1 MNTTFRRQ
9 LTLMLCIL
17 LAATI
22 LLGVS
27 FWFIFDRYAAR
38 KQEASL
44 QSTANSLAALTQLYS
59 SPLSMYQDWDFLI
72 NLSLASAASENDI
85 LICSTDGTTVLCAED
100 IQGCEH
106 VGKQLGNV
114 TVEEILSR
122 SSPINLDE
130 EASALYGERRLAVAT
145 AAYSSGGDAICIVI
159 ASVERTELSSL
170 TGGALKIFALTALIV
185 LFVVLLAMPSL
196 ARREAKPIKDMAAA
210 ARQIAHGNLS
220 VRVPTGYQNEEIEEL
235 AVAFN
240 NMADSVQHSE
250 TIRQEFV
257 ANVSHELKTPM
268 TTIAGYLD
276 GMLDGTIPPEK
287 QRSYMELVSTEV
299 RRLSRLVRN
308 MLDVARLKDQGI
320 PPEKLS
326 DFDIC
331 EEASQALLSF
341 EQRINQKHLNVEID
355 MPEFGLTVH
364 AFADAVTQVLYNLL
378 DNAVKFINDGGTLSI
393 RVVQQG
399 AKAVVSVG
407 NTGPT
412 IAPEELSLI
421 FDRFHKTDKSRST
434 DRDGVGL
441 GLYIVKTIVL
451 AHGEDIYVTSQD
463 GKTEF
468 TFTMPLKK

>member
-22 LLGVS
+22 LLGLA
-27 FWFIFDRYAAR
+27 FWVVFDRYAAR
-38 KQEASL
+38 KQETSL
-44 QSTANSLAALTQLYS
+44 QSTADTVASLTQFYS
-59 SPLSMYQDWDFLI
+59 SPASMYLDWDFRL
-72 NLSLASAASENDI
+72 NLSAASGASENDV
-85 LICSTDGTTVLCAED
+85 LLCTTDGQVFLCAQD
-100 IQGCEH
+100 VQDCEH
-106 VGKQLGNV
+106 IGRTLG
-114 TVEEILSR
+114 
-122 SSPINLDE
+122 
-130 EASALYGERRLAVAT
+130 ASAVEKITKQGSASIDDAATLLYGEKRLAVAS
-145 AAYSSGGDAICIVI
+145 AAYSSDGTFMCIVV
-159 ASVERTELSSL
+159 ASMKRADLSAL
-170 TGGALKIFALTALIV
+170 TGGALRLFILTALAV
-185 LFVVLLAMPSL
+185 FLVALLAMPYL
-196 ARREAKPIKDMAAA
+196 TRRETKPIKDMAAA
-210 ARQIAHGNLS
+210 ARQLAHGNLS
-220 VRVPTGYQNEEIEEL
+220 VRVPTGYQNEEMEEL

-240 NMADSVQHSE
+240 NMAASVQNSE

-268 TTIAGYLD
+268 TTIAGSLD
-276 GMLDGTIPPEK
+276 GILDGTIPPEK
-287 QRSYMELVSTEV
+287 HRVYMELVSTEV

-320 PPEKLS
+320 PPDKLT

-341 EQRINQKHLNVEID
+341 EQRINQKHLNVDID

-364 AFADAVTQVLYNLL
+364 AFADAVSQVIYNLL
-378 DNAVKFINDGGTLSI
+378 DNAVKFIDDGGTLSI
-393 RVVQQG
+393 HARQQG
-399 AKAVVSVG
+399 GKAVVSIA

-412 IAPEELSLI
+412 IDPAELPLI

-451 AHGEDIYVTSQD
+451 AHGEDIYVTSRD

>member
-22 LLGVS
+22 LLGLA
-27 FWFIFDRYAAR
+27 FWVVFDRYAAR
-38 KQEASL
+38 KQETSL
-44 QSTANSLAALTQLYS
+44 QSTADTVASLTQFYS
-59 SPLSMYQDWDFLI
+59 SPAPMYLDWDFRL
-72 NLSLASAASENDI
+72 NLSAASGASENDV
-85 LICSTDGTTVLCAED
+85 LLCTTDGQVFLCAQD
-100 IQGCEH
+100 VQDCEH
-106 VGKQLGNV
+106 IGRTLG
-114 TVEEILSR
+114 
-122 SSPINLDE
+122 
-130 EASALYGERRLAVAT
+130 ASAVEKITKQGSASIDDAATLLYGEKRLAVAS
-145 AAYSSGGDAICIVI
+145 ASYSSDGTFMCIVV
-159 ASVERTELSSL
+159 ASMKRADLSAL
-170 TGGALKIFALTALIV
+170 TGGTLRLFILTALAV
-185 LFVVLLAMPSL
+185 FLVALLAMPYL
-196 ARREAKPIKDMAAA
+196 TRRETKPIKDMAAA
-210 ARQIAHGNLS
+210 ARQLAHGNLS
-220 VRVPTGYQNEEIEEL
+220 VRVPTGYQNEEMEEL

-240 NMADSVQHSE
+240 NMAASVQNSE

-276 GMLDGTIPPEK
+276 GILDGTIPPEK
-287 QRSYMELVSTEV
+287 HRVYMELVSTEV

-320 PPEKLS
+320 PPDKLT

-341 EQRINQKHLNVEID
+341 EQRINQKHLNVDID

-364 AFADAVTQVLYNLL
+364 AFADAVSQVIYNLL
-378 DNAVKFINDGGTLSI
+378 DNAVKFIDDGGTLSI
-393 RVVQQG
+393 HARQQG
-399 AKAVVSVG
+399 GKAVVSIA

-412 IAPEELSLI
+412 IDPAELPLI

-451 AHGEDIYVTSQD
+451 AHGEDIYVTSRD

>member
-22 LLGVS
+22 LLGLA
-27 FWFIFDRYAAR
+27 FWVVFDRYAAR
-38 KQEASL
+38 KQETSL
-44 QSTANSLAALTQLYS
+44 QSTADTVASLTQFYS
-59 SPLSMYQDWDFLI
+59 SPASMYLDWDFRL
-72 NLSLASAASENDI
+72 NLSAASGASENDV
-85 LICSTDGTTVLCAED
+85 LLCTTDGQVFLCAQD
-100 IQGCEH
+100 VQDCEH
-106 VGKQLGNV
+106 IGRTLG
-114 TVEEILSR
+114 
-122 SSPINLDE
+122 
-130 EASALYGERRLAVAT
+130 ASAVEKITKQGSASIDDAATLLYGEKRLAVAS
-145 AAYSSGGDAICIVI
+145 AAYSSDGTFMCIVV
-159 ASVERTELSSL
+159 ASMKRADLSAL
-170 TGGALKIFALTALIV
+170 TGGTLRLFILTALAV
-185 LFVVLLAMPSL
+185 FLVALLAMPYL
-196 ARREAKPIKDMAAA
+196 TRRETKPIKDMAAA
-210 ARQIAHGNLS
+210 ARQLAHGNLS
-220 VRVPTGYQNEEIEEL
+220 VRVPTGYQNEEMEEL

-240 NMADSVQHSE
+240 NMAASVQNSE

-276 GMLDGTIPPEK
+276 GILDGTIPPEK
-287 QRSYMELVSTEV
+287 HRVYMELVSTEV

-320 PPEKLS
+320 PPEKLT

-331 EEASQALLSF
+331 EEAGQALLSF
-341 EQRINQKHLNVEID
+341 EQRINQKHLNVDVD

-364 AFADAVTQVLYNLL
+364 AFADAVSQVIYNLL
-378 DNAVKFINDGGTLSI
+378 DNAVKFVDDGGTLSI
-393 RVVQQG
+393 HARQQG
-399 AKAVVSVG
+399 GKAVVSIA

-412 IAPEELSLI
+412 IDPAELPLI

-451 AHGEDIYVTSQD
+451 AHGEDIYVTSRD

>member
-22 LLGVS
+22 LLGLA
-27 FWFIFDRYAAR
+27 FWFVFDRYAAR
-38 KQEASL
+38 KQETSL
-44 QSTANSLAALTQLYS
+44 QSTADTVASLTQFYS
-59 SPLSMYQDWDFLI
+59 STLSMYLDWDFRL
-72 NLSLASAASENDI
+72 NLSAASGASENDV
-85 LICSTDGTTVLCAED
+85 LLCTTDGQVFLCAQD
-100 IQGCEH
+100 VQDCEH
-106 VGKQLGNV
+106 IGKKLGAPA
-114 TVEEILSR
+114 VEKITSQG
-122 SSPINLDE
+122 S
-130 EASALYGERRLAVAT
+130 ASIDGAATLLYGEKRLAVAS
-145 AAYSSGGDAICIVI
+145 AAYSSDGTLLCIVV
-159 ASVERTELSSL
+159 ASMKRADLSAL
-170 TGGALKIFALTALIV
+170 TGGTLRLFILTALAV
-185 LFVVLLAMPSL
+185 FLVALLAMPYL
-196 ARREAKPIKDMAAA
+196 TRRETKPIKDMAAA
-210 ARQIAHGNLS
+210 ARQLAHGNLS
-220 VRVPTGYQNEEIEEL
+220 VRVPTGYQNEEMEEL

-240 NMADSVQHSE
+240 NMAASVQNSE

-287 QRSYMELVSTEV
+287 HRTYMELVSTEA

-320 PPEKLS
+320 PPDKLT

-331 EEASQALLSF
+331 EEAGQALLSF
-341 EQRINQKHLNVEID
+341 EQRINQKHLNVDID

-364 AFADAVTQVLYNLL
+364 AFADAVSQVIYNLL
-378 DNAVKFINDGGTLSI
+378 DNAVKFIDDGGTLSI
-393 RVVQQG
+393 HARPQG
-399 AKAVVSVG
+399 GKAVVSVA

-412 IAPEELSLI
+412 IDPAELPLI

-451 AHGEDIYVTSQD
+451 AHGEDIYVTSRD

>member
-22 LLGVS
+22 LLGLA
-27 FWFIFDRYAAR
+27 FWVVFDRYAAR
-38 KQEASL
+38 KQETSL
-44 QSTANSLAALTQLYS
+44 QSTADTVASLTQFYS
-59 SPLSMYQDWDFLI
+59 SPASMYLDWDFRL
-72 NLSLASAASENDI
+72 NLSAASGASENDV
-85 LICSTDGTTVLCAED
+85 LLCTTDGQVFLCAQD
-100 IQGCEH
+100 VQDCEH
-106 VGKQLGNV
+106 IGRTLG
-114 TVEEILSR
+114 
-122 SSPINLDE
+122 
-130 EASALYGERRLAVAT
+130 ASAVEKITKQGSASIDDAATLLYGEKRLAVAS
-145 AAYSSGGDAICIVI
+145 AAYSSDGTFMCIVV
-159 ASVERTELSSL
+159 ASMKRADLSAL
-170 TGGALKIFALTALIV
+170 TGGTLRLFILTALAV
-185 LFVVLLAMPSL
+185 FLVALLAMPYL
-196 ARREAKPIKDMAAA
+196 TRRETKPIKDMAAA
-210 ARQIAHGNLS
+210 ARQLAHGNLS
-220 VRVPTGYQNEEIEEL
+220 VRVPTGYQNEEMEEL

-240 NMADSVQHSE
+240 NMAASVQNSE

-257 ANVSHELKTPM
+257 SNVSHELKTPM

-276 GMLDGTIPPEK
+276 GILDGTIPPEK
-287 QRSYMELVSTEV
+287 HRVYMELVSTEV

-320 PPEKLS
+320 PPDKLT

-341 EQRINQKHLNVEID
+341 EQRINQKHLNVDID

-364 AFADAVTQVLYNLL
+364 AFADAVSQVIYNLL
-378 DNAVKFINDGGTLSI
+378 DNAVKFIDDGGTLSI
-393 RVVQQG
+393 HARQQG
-399 AKAVVSVG
+399 GKAVVSIA

-412 IAPEELSLI
+412 IDPAELPLI

-451 AHGEDIYVTSQD
+451 AHGEDIYVTSRD

>member
-22 LLGVS
+22 LLGLA
-27 FWFIFDRYAAR
+27 FWVVFDRYAAR
-38 KQEASL
+38 KQETSL
-44 QSTANSLAALTQLYS
+44 QSTADTVASLTQFYS
-59 SPLSMYQDWDFLI
+59 SPASMYLDWDFRL
-72 NLSLASAASENDI
+72 NLSAASGASENDV
-85 LICSTDGTTVLCAED
+85 LLCTTDGQVFLCAQD
-100 IQGCEH
+100 VQDCEH
-106 VGKQLGNV
+106 IGRTLG
-114 TVEEILSR
+114 
-122 SSPINLDE
+122 
-130 EASALYGERRLAVAT
+130 ASAVEKITKQGSASIDDAATLLYGEKRLAVAS
-145 AAYSSGGDAICIVI
+145 AAYFSDGTFMCIVV
-159 ASVERTELSSL
+159 ASMKRADLSAL
-170 TGGALKIFALTALIV
+170 TGGTLRLFILTALAV
-185 LFVVLLAMPSL
+185 FLVALLAMPYL
-196 ARREAKPIKDMAAA
+196 TRRETKPIKDMAAA
-210 ARQIAHGNLS
+210 ARQLAHGNLS
-220 VRVPTGYQNEEIEEL
+220 VRVPTGYQNEEMEEL

-240 NMADSVQHSE
+240 NMAASVQNSE

-276 GMLDGTIPPEK
+276 GILDGTIPPEK
-287 QRSYMELVSTEV
+287 HRVYMDLVSTEV

-320 PPEKLS
+320 PPDKLT

-341 EQRINQKHLNVEID
+341 EQRINQKHLNVDID

-364 AFADAVTQVLYNLL
+364 AFADAVSQVIYNLL
-378 DNAVKFINDGGTLSI
+378 DNAVKFIDDGGTLSI
-393 RVVQQG
+393 HARQQG
-399 AKAVVSVG
+399 GKAVVSIA

-412 IAPEELSLI
+412 IDPAELPLI

-451 AHGEDIYVTSQD
+451 AHGEDIYVTSRD

>member
-22 LLGVS
+22 LLGLA
-27 FWFIFDRYAAR
+27 FWVVFDRYAAR
-38 KQEASL
+38 KQETSL
-44 QSTANSLAALTQLYS
+44 QSTADTVASLTQFYS
-59 SPLSMYQDWDFLI
+59 SPTSMYLDWNFRL
-72 NLSLASAASENDI
+72 NLSAASGASENDV
-85 LICSTDGTTVLCAED
+85 LLCTTDGQVFLCAQD
-100 IQGCEH
+100 VQDCEH
-106 VGKQLGNV
+106 IGRTLG
-114 TVEEILSR
+114 
-122 SSPINLDE
+122 
-130 EASALYGERRLAVAT
+130 ASAVEKITKQGSASIDDAATLLYGEKRLAVAS
-145 AAYSSGGDAICIVI
+145 AAYSSDGTFMCIVV
-159 ASVERTELSSL
+159 ASMKRADLSAL
-170 TGGALKIFALTALIV
+170 TGGTLRLFILTALAV
-185 LFVVLLAMPSL
+185 FLVALLAMPYL
-196 ARREAKPIKDMAAA
+196 TRRETKPIKDMAAA
-210 ARQIAHGNLS
+210 ARQLAHGNLS
-220 VRVPTGYQNEEIEEL
+220 VRVPTGYQNEEMEEL

-240 NMADSVQHSE
+240 NMAASVQNSE

-276 GMLDGTIPPEK
+276 GILDGTIPPEK
-287 QRSYMELVSTEV
+287 HRVYMELVSTEV

-320 PPEKLS
+320 PPDKLT

-341 EQRINQKHLNVEID
+341 EQRINQKHLNVDID

-364 AFADAVTQVLYNLL
+364 AFADAVSQVIYNLL
-378 DNAVKFINDGGTLSI
+378 DNAVKFIDDGGTLSI
-393 RVVQQG
+393 HARQQG
-399 AKAVVSVG
+399 GKAVVSIA

-412 IAPEELSLI
+412 IDPAELPLI

-451 AHGEDIYVTSQD
+451 AHGEDIYVTSRD

>member
-22 LLGVS
+22 LLGLA
-27 FWFIFDRYAAR
+27 FWVVFDRYAAR
-38 KQEASL
+38 KQETSL
-44 QSTANSLAALTQLYS
+44 QSTADTVASLTQFYS
-59 SPLSMYQDWDFLI
+59 SPASMYLDWDFRL
-72 NLSLASAASENDI
+72 NLSAASGASENDV
-85 LICSTDGTTVLCAED
+85 LLCTTDGQVFLCAQD
-100 IQGCEH
+100 VQDCEH
-106 VGKQLGNV
+106 IGRTLGTSAVEKITKQG
-114 TVEEILSR
+114 S
-122 SSPINLDE
+122 
-130 EASALYGERRLAVAT
+130 ASIDDAATLLYGEKRLAVAS
-145 AAYSSGGDAICIVI
+145 AAYSSDGTFMCIVV
-159 ASVERTELSSL
+159 ASMKRADLSAL
-170 TGGALKIFALTALIV
+170 TGGALRLFILTALAV
-185 LFVVLLAMPSL
+185 FLVALLAMPYL
-196 ARREAKPIKDMAAA
+196 TRRETKPIKDMAAA
-210 ARQIAHGNLS
+210 ARQLAHGNLS
-220 VRVPTGYQNEEIEEL
+220 VRVPTGYQNEEMEEL

-240 NMADSVQHSE
+240 NMAASVQNSE

-276 GMLDGTIPPEK
+276 GILDGTIPPEK
-287 QRSYMELVSTEV
+287 HRVYMELVSTEV

-320 PPEKLS
+320 PPDKLT

-341 EQRINQKHLNVEID
+341 EQRINQKHLNVDID

-364 AFADAVTQVLYNLL
+364 AFADAVSQVIYNLL
-378 DNAVKFINDGGTLSI
+378 DNAVKFIDDGGTLSI
-393 RVVQQG
+393 HARQQG
-399 AKAVVSVG
+399 GKAVVSIA

-412 IAPEELSLI
+412 IDPAELPLI

-451 AHGEDIYVTSQD
+451 AHGEDIYVTSRD

>member
-22 LLGVS
+22 LLGLA
-27 FWFIFDRYAAR
+27 FWVVFDRYAAR
-38 KQEASL
+38 KQETSL
-44 QSTANSLAALTQLYS
+44 QSTADTVASLTQFYS
-59 SPLSMYQDWDFLI
+59 SPASMYLDWDFRL
-72 NLSLASAASENDI
+72 NLSAASGASENDV
-85 LICSTDGTTVLCAED
+85 LLCTTDGQVFLCAQD
-100 IQGCEH
+100 VQDCEH
-106 VGKQLGNV
+106 IGRTLG
-114 TVEEILSR
+114 
-122 SSPINLDE
+122 
-130 EASALYGERRLAVAT
+130 ASAVEKITKQGSASIDDAATLLYGEKRLAVAS
-145 AAYSSGGDAICIVI
+145 AAYSSDGTFMCIVV
-159 ASVERTELSSL
+159 ASMKRADLSAL
-170 TGGALKIFALTALIV
+170 TGGTLRLFILTALAV
-185 LFVVLLAMPSL
+185 FLVALLAMPYL
-196 ARREAKPIKDMAAA
+196 TRRETKPIKDMAAA
-210 ARQIAHGNLS
+210 ARQLAHGNLS
-220 VRVPTGYQNEEIEEL
+220 VRVPTGYQNEEMEEL

-240 NMADSVQHSE
+240 NMAASVQNSE

-276 GMLDGTIPPEK
+276 GMLDVTIPPEK
-287 QRSYMELVSTEV
+287 QRAYMELVSTEV

-320 PPEKLS
+320 PPDKLT

-341 EQRINQKHLNVEID
+341 EQRINQKHLNVDID

-364 AFADAVTQVLYNLL
+364 AFADAVSQVIYNLL
-378 DNAVKFINDGGTLSI
+378 DNAVKFIDDGGTLSI
-393 RVVQQG
+393 HARQQG
-399 AKAVVSVG
+399 GKAVVSIA

-412 IAPEELSLI
+412 IDPAELPLI

-451 AHGEDIYVTSQD
+451 AHGEDIYVTSRD

>member
-22 LLGVS
+22 LLGLA
-27 FWFIFDRYAAR
+27 FWVVFDRYAAR
-38 KQEASL
+38 KQETSL
-44 QSTANSLAALTQLYS
+44 QSTADTVASLTQFYS
-59 SPLSMYQDWDFLI
+59 SPASMYLDWDFRL
-72 NLSLASAASENDI
+72 NLSAASGASENDV
-85 LICSTDGTTVLCAED
+85 LLCTTDGQVFLCAQD
-100 IQGCEH
+100 VQDCEH
-106 VGKQLGNV
+106 IGRTLG
-114 TVEEILSR
+114 
-122 SSPINLDE
+122 
-130 EASALYGERRLAVAT
+130 ASAVEKITKQGSASIDDAATLLYGEKRLAVAS
-145 AAYSSGGDAICIVI
+145 AAYSSDGTFMCIVV
-159 ASVERTELSSL
+159 ASMKRADLSAL
-170 TGGALKIFALTALIV
+170 TGGTLRLFILTALAV
-185 LFVVLLAMPSL
+185 FLVALLAMPYL
-196 ARREAKPIKDMAAA
+196 TRRETKPIKDMAAA
-210 ARQIAHGNLS
+210 ARQLAHGNLS
-220 VRVPTGYQNEEIEEL
+220 VRVPTGYQNEEMEEL

-240 NMADSVQHSE
+240 NMAASVQNSE

-276 GMLDGTIPPEK
+276 GILDGTIPPEK
-287 QRSYMELVSTEV
+287 HRVYMELVSTEV

-320 PPEKLS
+320 PPDKLT

-341 EQRINQKHLNVEID
+341 EQRINQKHLNVDID

-364 AFADAVTQVLYNLL
+364 AFADAVSQVIYNLL
-378 DNAVKFINDGGTLSI
+378 DNAVKFIDDGGTLSI
-393 RVVQQG
+393 HARQQG
-399 AKAVVSVG
+399 DKAVVSIA

-412 IAPEELSLI
+412 IDPAELPLI

-451 AHGEDIYVTSQD
+451 AHGEDIYVTSRD

>member
-22 LLGVS
+22 LLGVA
-27 FWFIFDRYAAR
+27 FWLLFDRYAAR
-38 KQEASL
+38 KQQASL
-44 QSTANSLAALTQLYS
+44 QSTADTVSALTQFYS
-59 SPLSMYQDWDFLI
+59 SPLSMYADW
-72 NLSLASAASENDI
+72 NLRVTLAAASGASGNDI
-85 LICSTDGTTVLCAED
+85 LIATPEGSVFLCAQD
-100 IQGCEH
+100 VQDCGH
-106 VGKQLGNV
+106 VGQSLDASL
-114 TVEEILSR
+114 VETIRQNGSAH
-122 SSPINLDE
+122 INDA
-130 EASALYGERRLAVAT
+130 ASAIYGEKRLAVAE
-145 AAYSSGGDAICIVI
+145 AAYSGEGELLCIVI
-159 ASVERTELSSL
+159 ASMRRADLSAL
-170 TGGALKIFALTALIV
+170 TGGTVRIFVLTALSVFLIA
-185 LFVVLLAMPSL
+185 LLAMPSL
-196 ARREAKPIKDMAAA
+196 TRRETKPIKDMATA
-210 ARQIAHGNLS
+210 ARQLAHGNLA

-240 NMADSVQHSE
+240 NMAASMQHSE
-250 TIRQEFV
+250 SIRQEFV

-276 GMLDGTIPPEK
+276 GILDGTIPPEK

-341 EQRINQKHLNVEID
+341 EQRINQKKLNVDID

-378 DNAVKFINDGGTLSI
+378 DNAVKFINEGGTLSV

-399 AKAVVSVG
+399 GKAVVTIG

-412 IAPEELSLI
+412 IDPEELPLI

-451 AHGEDIYVTSQD
+451 AHGEDIYVTSRD
-463 GKTEF
+463 DKTEF
-468 TFTMPLKK
+468 IFTMPLKK

>member
-22 LLGVS
+22 LLGLA
-27 FWFIFDRYAAR
+27 FWVVFDRYAAR
-38 KQEASL
+38 KQETSL
-44 QSTANSLAALTQLYS
+44 QSTADTVASLTQFYS
-59 SPLSMYQDWDFLI
+59 SPASMYLDWDFRL
-72 NLSLASAASENDI
+72 NLSAASGASENDV
-85 LICSTDGTTVLCAED
+85 LLCTTDGQVFLCAQD
-100 IQGCEH
+100 VQDCEH
-106 VGKQLGNV
+106 IGRTLG
-114 TVEEILSR
+114 
-122 SSPINLDE
+122 
-130 EASALYGERRLAVAT
+130 ASAVEKITKQGSASIDDAATLLYGEKRLAVAS
-145 AAYSSGGDAICIVI
+145 AAYSSDGTFMCIVV
-159 ASVERTELSSL
+159 ASMKRADLSAL
-170 TGGALKIFALTALIV
+170 TGGTLRLFILTALAV
-185 LFVVLLAMPSL
+185 FLVALLAMPYL
-196 ARREAKPIKDMAAA
+196 TRRETKPIKDMAAA
-210 ARQIAHGNLS
+210 ARQLAHGNLS
-220 VRVPTGYQNEEIEEL
+220 VRVPTGYQNEEMEEL

-240 NMADSVQHSE
+240 NMAASVQNSE

-276 GMLDGTIPPEK
+276 GILDGTIPPEK
-287 QRSYMELVSTEV
+287 HRVYMELVSTEV

-320 PPEKLS
+320 PPDKLT

-341 EQRINQKHLNVEID
+341 EQRINQKHLNVDID

-364 AFADAVTQVLYNLL
+364 AFADAVSQVIYNLL
-378 DNAVKFINDGGTLSI
+378 DNAVKFIDDGGTLSI
-393 RVVQQG
+393 HARQQG
-399 AKAVVSVG
+399 GKAVVSIA

-412 IAPEELSLI
+412 IDPAELPLI

-451 AHGEDIYVTSQD
+451 AHGKDIYVTSRD

>member
-22 LLGVS
+22 LLGLA
-27 FWFIFDRYAAR
+27 FWVVFDRYAAR
-38 KQEASL
+38 KQETSL
-44 QSTANSLAALTQLYS
+44 QSTADTVASLTQFYS
-59 SPLSMYQDWDFLI
+59 SPASMYLDWDFRL
-72 NLSLASAASENDI
+72 NLSAASGASEDDV
-85 LICSTDGTTVLCAED
+85 LLCTTDGQVFLCAQD
-100 IQGCEH
+100 VQDCEH
-106 VGKQLGNV
+106 IGRTLG
-114 TVEEILSR
+114 
-122 SSPINLDE
+122 
-130 EASALYGERRLAVAT
+130 ASAVEKITKQGSASIDDAATLLYGEKRLAVAS
-145 AAYSSGGDAICIVI
+145 AAYSSDGTFMCIVV
-159 ASVERTELSSL
+159 ASMKRADLSAL
-170 TGGALKIFALTALIV
+170 TGGTLRLFILTALAV
-185 LFVVLLAMPSL
+185 FLVALLAMPYL
-196 ARREAKPIKDMAAA
+196 TRRETKPIKDMAAA
-210 ARQIAHGNLS
+210 ARQLAHGNLS
-220 VRVPTGYQNEEIEEL
+220 VRVPTGYQNEEMEEL

-240 NMADSVQHSE
+240 NMAASVQNSE

-276 GMLDGTIPPEK
+276 GILDGTIPPEK
-287 QRSYMELVSTEV
+287 HRVYMELVSTEV

-320 PPEKLS
+320 PPDKLT

-341 EQRINQKHLNVEID
+341 EQRINQKHLNVDID

-364 AFADAVTQVLYNLL
+364 AFADAVSQVIYNLL
-378 DNAVKFINDGGTLSI
+378 DNAVKFIDDGGTLSI
-393 RVVQQG
+393 HARQQG
-399 AKAVVSVG
+399 GKAVVSIA

-412 IAPEELSLI
+412 IDPAELPLI

-451 AHGEDIYVTSQD
+451 AHGEDIYVTSRD

>member
-22 LLGVS
+22 LLGLA
-27 FWFIFDRYAAR
+27 FWVVFDRYAAR
-38 KQEASL
+38 KQETSL
-44 QSTANSLAALTQLYS
+44 QSTADTVASLTQFYS
-59 SPLSMYQDWDFLI
+59 SPASMYLDWDFRL
-72 NLSLASAASENDI
+72 NLSAASGASENDV
-85 LICSTDGTTVLCAED
+85 LLCTTDGQVFLCAQD
-100 IQGCEH
+100 VQDCKHIGRT
-106 VGKQLGNV
+106 LG
-114 TVEEILSR
+114 
-122 SSPINLDE
+122 
-130 EASALYGERRLAVAT
+130 ASAVEKITKQGSASIDDAATLLYGEKRLAVAS
-145 AAYSSGGDAICIVI
+145 AAYSSDGSFMCIVV
-159 ASVERTELSSL
+159 ASMKRADLSAL
-170 TGGALKIFALTALIV
+170 TGGTLRLFILTALAV
-185 LFVVLLAMPSL
+185 FLVALLAMPYL
-196 ARREAKPIKDMAAA
+196 TRRETKPIKDMAAA
-210 ARQIAHGNLS
+210 ARQLAHGNLS
-220 VRVPTGYQNEEIEEL
+220 VRVPTGYQNEEMEEL

-240 NMADSVQHSE
+240 NMAASVQNSE

-276 GMLDGTIPPEK
+276 GILDGTIPPEK
-287 QRSYMELVSTEV
+287 HRVYMELVSTEV

-320 PPEKLS
+320 PPDKLT

-341 EQRINQKHLNVEID
+341 EQRINQKHLNVDID

-364 AFADAVTQVLYNLL
+364 AFADAVSQVIYNLL
-378 DNAVKFINDGGTLSI
+378 DNAVKFIDDGGTLSI
-393 RVVQQG
+393 HARQQG
-399 AKAVVSVG
+399 GKAVVSIA

-412 IAPEELSLI
+412 IDPAELPLI

-451 AHGEDIYVTSQD
+451 AHGEDIYVTSRD

>member
-22 LLGVS
+22 LLGLA
-27 FWFIFDRYAAR
+27 FWVVFDRYAAR
-38 KQEASL
+38 KQETSL
-44 QSTANSLAALTQLYS
+44 QSTADTVASLTQFYS
-59 SPLSMYQDWDFLI
+59 SPASMYLDWDFRL
-72 NLSLASAASENDI
+72 NLSAASGASENDV
-85 LICSTDGTTVLCAED
+85 LLCTTDGQVFLCAQD
-100 IQGCEH
+100 VQDCEH
-106 VGKQLGNV
+106 IGRTLG
-114 TVEEILSR
+114 
-122 SSPINLDE
+122 
-130 EASALYGERRLAVAT
+130 ASAVEKITKQGSASIDDAATLLYGEKRLAVAS
-145 AAYSSGGDAICIVI
+145 AAYSSDGTFMCIVV
-159 ASVERTELSSL
+159 ASMKRADLSAL
-170 TGGALKIFALTALIV
+170 TGGTLRLFILTALAV
-185 LFVVLLAMPSL
+185 FLVALLAMPYL
-196 ARREAKPIKDMAAA
+196 TRRETKPIKDMAAA
-210 ARQIAHGNLS
+210 ARQLAHGNLS
-220 VRVPTGYQNEEIEEL
+220 VRVPTGYQNEEMEEL

-240 NMADSVQHSE
+240 NMAASMQHSE
-250 TIRQEFV
+250 SIRQEFV

-276 GMLDGTIPPEK
+276 GILDGTIPPEK

-341 EQRINQKHLNVEID
+341 EQRINQKKLNVDID

-378 DNAVKFINDGGTLSI
+378 DNAVKFINEGGTLSI

-399 AKAVVSVG
+399 GKAVVTIG

-412 IAPEELSLI
+412 IDPEELPLI

-451 AHGEDIYVTSQD
+451 THGEDIYVTSRD
-463 GKTEF
+463 SKTEF

>member
-22 LLGVS
+22 LLGLA
-27 FWFIFDRYAAR
+27 FWVVFDRYAAR
-38 KQEASL
+38 KQETSL
-44 QSTANSLAALTQLYS
+44 QSTADTVASLTQFYS
-59 SPLSMYQDWDFLI
+59 SPASMYLDWDFRL
-72 NLSLASAASENDI
+72 NLSAASGASENDV
-85 LICSTDGTTVLCAED
+85 LLCTTDGQVFLCAQD
-100 IQGCEH
+100 VQDCEH
-106 VGKQLGNV
+106 IGRTLG
-114 TVEEILSR
+114 
-122 SSPINLDE
+122 
-130 EASALYGERRLAVAT
+130 ASAVEKITKQGSASIDDAATLLYGEKRLAVAS
-145 AAYSSGGDAICIVI
+145 AAYSSDGTFMCIVV
-159 ASVERTELSSL
+159 ASMKRADLSAL
-170 TGGALKIFALTALIV
+170 TGGTLRLFILTALAV
-185 LFVVLLAMPSL
+185 FLVALLAMPYL
-196 ARREAKPIKDMAAA
+196 TRRETKPIKDMAAA
-210 ARQIAHGNLS
+210 ARQLAHGNLS
-220 VRVPTGYQNEEIEEL
+220 VRVPTGYQNEEMEEL

-240 NMADSVQHSE
+240 NMAASVQNSE

-276 GMLDGTIPPEK
+276 GILDGTIPPEK
-287 QRSYMELVSTEV
+287 HRVYMELVSTEV

-320 PPEKLS
+320 PPDKLT

-341 EQRINQKHLNVEID
+341 EQRINQKHLNVDID

-364 AFADAVTQVLYNLL
+364 AFADAVSQVIYNLL
-378 DNAVKFINDGGTLSI
+378 DNAVKFIDDGGTLSI
-393 RVVQQG
+393 RARQQG
-399 AKAVVSVG
+399 GKAVVSIA

-412 IAPEELSLI
+412 IDPAELPLI

-451 AHGEDIYVTSQD
+451 AHGEDIYVTSRD

>member
-9 LTLMLCIL
+9 LRLMLCIL

-22 LLGVS
+22 LLGVA
-27 FWFIFDRYAAR
+27 FWIVFGRYAVR
-38 KQEASL
+38 KQQASL
-44 QSTANSLAALTQLYS
+44 QSTADTVSALAQFYNSS
-59 SPLSMYQDWDFLI
+59 LSMYTDW
-72 NLSLASAASENDI
+72 NLRVTLAAASGASENDI
-85 LICSTDGTTVLCAED
+85 LIATSEGSVFLCAQD
-100 IQGCEH
+100 VQDCNH
-106 VGKQLGNV
+106 VGQSLDASL
-114 TVEEILSR
+114 VEAMRQNGSVHINSAVSEI
-122 SSPINLDE
+122 
-130 EASALYGERRLAVAT
+130 YGEKRLAVAE
-145 AAYSSGGDAICIVI
+145 AAYSGGGELLCIVI
-159 ASVERTELSSL
+159 VSMRRADLAAL
-170 TGGALKIFALTALIV
+170 TGGTVRIFILTALCV
-185 LFVVLLAMPSL
+185 FLVALLAMPSL
-196 ARREAKPIKDMAAA
+196 TRRETKPIKDMAAA
-210 ARQIAHGNLS
+210 ARQLAHGNLA

-240 NMADSVQHSE
+240 NMAASMQHSE
-250 TIRQEFV
+250 SIRQEFV

-276 GMLDGTIPPEK
+276 GILDGTIPPEK

-320 PPEKLS
+320 PPDKLS

-341 EQRINQKHLNVEID
+341 EQRINQKKLNVDID

-378 DNAVKFINDGGTLSI
+378 DNAVKFINEGGTLSI
-393 RVVQQG
+393 RVAQQG
-399 AKAVVSVG
+399 TKAVVSVG

-412 IAPEELSLI
+412 IDPEELPLI

-451 AHGEDIYVTSQD
+451 AHGEDIYVTSRD

>member
-22 LLGVS
+22 LLGLA
-27 FWFIFDRYAAR
+27 FWVVFDRYAAR
-38 KQEASL
+38 KQETSL
-44 QSTANSLAALTQLYS
+44 QSTADTVASLTQFYS
-59 SPLSMYQDWDFLI
+59 SPASMYLDWDFRL
-72 NLSLASAASENDI
+72 NLSAASGASENDV
-85 LICSTDGTTVLCAED
+85 LLCTTDGQVFLCAQD
-100 IQGCEH
+100 VQDCEH
-106 VGKQLGNV
+106 IGRMLG
-114 TVEEILSR
+114 
-122 SSPINLDE
+122 
-130 EASALYGERRLAVAT
+130 ASAVEKITKQGSASIDDAATLLYGEKRLAVAS
-145 AAYSSGGDAICIVI
+145 AAYSSDGTFMCIVV
-159 ASVERTELSSL
+159 ASMKRADLSAL
-170 TGGALKIFALTALIV
+170 TGGTLRLFILTALAV
-185 LFVVLLAMPSL
+185 FLVALLAMPYL
-196 ARREAKPIKDMAAA
+196 TRRETKPIKDMAAA
-210 ARQIAHGNLS
+210 ARQLAHGNLS
-220 VRVPTGYQNEEIEEL
+220 VRVPTGYQNEEMEEL

-240 NMADSVQHSE
+240 NMAASVQNSE

-276 GMLDGTIPPEK
+276 GILDGTIPPEK
-287 QRSYMELVSTEV
+287 HRVYMELVSTEV

-320 PPEKLS
+320 PPDKLT

-331 EEASQALLSF
+331 EEVSQALLSF
-341 EQRINQKHLNVEID
+341 EQRINQKHLNVDID

-364 AFADAVTQVLYNLL
+364 AFADAVSQVIYNLL
-378 DNAVKFINDGGTLSI
+378 DNAVKFIDDGGTLSI
-393 RVVQQG
+393 HARQQG
-399 AKAVVSVG
+399 GKAVVSIA

-412 IAPEELSLI
+412 IDPAELPLI

-451 AHGEDIYVTSQD
+451 AHGEDIYVTSRD

>member
-22 LLGVS
+22 LLGLA
-27 FWFIFDRYAAR
+27 FWVVFDRYAAR
-38 KQEASL
+38 KQETSL
-44 QSTANSLAALTQLYS
+44 QSTADTVASLTQFYS
-59 SPLSMYQDWDFLI
+59 SPASMYLDWDFRL
-72 NLSLASAASENDI
+72 NLSAASGASENDV
-85 LICSTDGTTVLCAED
+85 LLCTTDGQVCLCAQD
-100 IQGCEH
+100 VQDCEH
-106 VGKQLGNV
+106 IGRTLG
-114 TVEEILSR
+114 
-122 SSPINLDE
+122 
-130 EASALYGERRLAVAT
+130 ASAVEKITKQGSASIDDAATLLYGEKRLAVAS
-145 AAYSSGGDAICIVI
+145 AAYSSDGTFMCIVV
-159 ASVERTELSSL
+159 ASMKRADLSAL
-170 TGGALKIFALTALIV
+170 TGGTLRLFILTALAV
-185 LFVVLLAMPSL
+185 FLVALLAMPYL
-196 ARREAKPIKDMAAA
+196 TRRETKPIKDMAAA
-210 ARQIAHGNLS
+210 ARQLAHGNLS
-220 VRVPTGYQNEEIEEL
+220 VRVPTGYQNEEMEEL

-240 NMADSVQHSE
+240 NMAASVQNSE

-276 GMLDGTIPPEK
+276 GILDGTIPPEK
-287 QRSYMELVSTEV
+287 HRVYMELVSTEV

-320 PPEKLS
+320 PPDKLT

-341 EQRINQKHLNVEID
+341 EQRINQKHLNVDID

-364 AFADAVTQVLYNLL
+364 AFADAVSQVIYNLL
-378 DNAVKFINDGGTLSI
+378 DNAVKFIDDGGTLSI
-393 RVVQQG
+393 HARQQG
-399 AKAVVSVG
+399 GKAVVSIA

-412 IAPEELSLI
+412 IDPAELPLI

-451 AHGEDIYVTSQD
+451 AHGEDIYVTSRD

>member
-22 LLGVS
+22 LLGLA
-27 FWFIFDRYAAR
+27 FWVVFDRYAAR
-38 KQEASL
+38 KQETSL
-44 QSTANSLAALTQLYS
+44 QSTADTVASLTQFYS
-59 SPLSMYQDWDFLI
+59 SPASMYLDWDFRL
-72 NLSLASAASENDI
+72 NLSAASGASENDV
-85 LICSTDGTTVLCAED
+85 LLCTTDGQVFLCAQD
-100 IQGCEH
+100 VQDCEH
-106 VGKQLGNV
+106 IGRTLG
-114 TVEEILSR
+114 
-122 SSPINLDE
+122 
-130 EASALYGERRLAVAT
+130 ASAVEKLTKQGSASIDDAATLLYGEKRLAVAS
-145 AAYSSGGDAICIVI
+145 AAYSSDGTFMCIVV
-159 ASVERTELSSL
+159 ASMKRADLSAL
-170 TGGALKIFALTALIV
+170 TGGTLRLFILTALAV
-185 LFVVLLAMPSL
+185 FLVALLAMPYL
-196 ARREAKPIKDMAAA
+196 TRRETKPIKDMAAA
-210 ARQIAHGNLS
+210 ARQLAHGNLS
-220 VRVPTGYQNEEIEEL
+220 VRVPTGYQNEEMEEL

-240 NMADSVQHSE
+240 NMAASVQNSE

-287 QRSYMELVSTEV
+287 QRAYMELVSTEV

-320 PPEKLS
+320 PPDKLT

-341 EQRINQKHLNVEID
+341 EQRINQKHLNVDID

-364 AFADAVTQVLYNLL
+364 AFADAVSQVIYNLL
-378 DNAVKFINDGGTLSI
+378 DNAVKFIDDGGTLSI
-393 RVVQQG
+393 HARQQG
-399 AKAVVSVG
+399 GKAVVSIA

-412 IAPEELSLI
+412 IDPAELPLI

-451 AHGEDIYVTSQD
+451 AHGEDIYVTSRD

>member
-22 LLGVS
+22 LLGLA
-27 FWFIFDRYAAR
+27 FWVVFDRYAAR
-38 KQEASL
+38 KQETSL
-44 QSTANSLAALTQLYS
+44 QSTADMVASLTQFYS
-59 SPLSMYQDWDFLI
+59 SPASMYLDWDFRL
-72 NLSLASAASENDI
+72 NLSAASGASENDV
-85 LICSTDGTTVLCAED
+85 LLCTTDGQVFLCAQD
-100 IQGCEH
+100 VQDCEH
-106 VGKQLGNV
+106 IGRTLG
-114 TVEEILSR
+114 
-122 SSPINLDE
+122 
-130 EASALYGERRLAVAT
+130 ASAVEKITKQGSASIDDAATLLYGEKRLAVAS
-145 AAYSSGGDAICIVI
+145 AAYSSDGTFMCIVV
-159 ASVERTELSSL
+159 ASMKRADLSAL
-170 TGGALKIFALTALIV
+170 TGGTLRLFILTALAV
-185 LFVVLLAMPSL
+185 FLVALLAMPYL
-196 ARREAKPIKDMAAA
+196 TRRETKPIKDMAAA
-210 ARQIAHGNLS
+210 ARQLAHGNLS
-220 VRVPTGYQNEEIEEL
+220 VRVPTGYQNEEMEEL

-240 NMADSVQHSE
+240 NMAASVQNSE

-276 GMLDGTIPPEK
+276 GILDGTIPPEK
-287 QRSYMELVSTEV
+287 HRVYMELVSTEV

-320 PPEKLS
+320 PPDKLT

-341 EQRINQKHLNVEID
+341 EQRINQKHLNVDID

-364 AFADAVTQVLYNLL
+364 AFADAVSQVIYNLL
-378 DNAVKFINDGGTLSI
+378 DNAVKFIDDGGTLSI
-393 RVVQQG
+393 HARQQG
-399 AKAVVSVG
+399 GKAVVSIA

-412 IAPEELSLI
+412 IDPAELPLI

-451 AHGEDIYVTSQD
+451 AHGEDIYVTSRD

>member
-22 LLGVS
+22 LLGLA
-27 FWFIFDRYAAR
+27 FWVVFDRYAAR
-38 KQEASL
+38 KQETSL
-44 QSTANSLAALTQLYS
+44 QSTADTVASLTQFYS
-59 SPLSMYQDWDFLI
+59 SPASMYLDWDFRL
-72 NLSLASAASENDI
+72 NLSAASGASENDV
-85 LICSTDGTTVLCAED
+85 LLSTTDGQVFLCAQD
-100 IQGCEH
+100 VQDCEH
-106 VGKQLGNV
+106 IGRTLG
-114 TVEEILSR
+114 
-122 SSPINLDE
+122 
-130 EASALYGERRLAVAT
+130 ASAVEKITKQGSASIDDAATLLYGEKRLAVAS
-145 AAYSSGGDAICIVI
+145 AAYSSDGTFMCIVV
-159 ASVERTELSSL
+159 ASMKRADLSAL
-170 TGGALKIFALTALIV
+170 TGGALRLFILTALAV
-185 LFVVLLAMPSL
+185 FLVALLAMPYL
-196 ARREAKPIKDMAAA
+196 TRRETKPIKDMAAA
-210 ARQIAHGNLS
+210 ARQLAHGNLS
-220 VRVPTGYQNEEIEEL
+220 VRVPTGYQNEEMEEL

-240 NMADSVQHSE
+240 NMAASVQNSE

-276 GMLDGTIPPEK
+276 GILDGTIPPEK
-287 QRSYMELVSTEV
+287 HRVYMELVSTEV

-320 PPEKLS
+320 PPDKLT

-341 EQRINQKHLNVEID
+341 EQRINQKHLNVDID

-364 AFADAVTQVLYNLL
+364 AFADAVSQVIYNLL
-378 DNAVKFINDGGTLSI
+378 DNAVKFIDDGGTLSI
-393 RVVQQG
+393 HARQQG
-399 AKAVVSVG
+399 GKAVVSIA

-412 IAPEELSLI
+412 IDPAELPLI

-451 AHGEDIYVTSQD
+451 AHGEDIYVTSRD

>member
-22 LLGVS
+22 LLGLA
-27 FWFIFDRYAAR
+27 FWVVFDRYAAR
-38 KQEASL
+38 KQETSL
-44 QSTANSLAALTQLYS
+44 QSTADTVASLTQFYS
-59 SPLSMYQDWDFLI
+59 SPTSMYLDWDFRL
-72 NLSLASAASENDI
+72 NLSAASGASENDV
-85 LICSTDGTTVLCAED
+85 LLCTTDGQVFLCAQD
-100 IQGCEH
+100 VQDCEH
-106 VGKQLGNV
+106 IGRTLG
-114 TVEEILSR
+114 
-122 SSPINLDE
+122 
-130 EASALYGERRLAVAT
+130 ASAVEKITKQGSASIDDAATLLYGEKRLAVAS
-145 AAYSSGGDAICIVI
+145 AAYSSDGTFMCIVV
-159 ASVERTELSSL
+159 ASMKRADLSAL
-170 TGGALKIFALTALIV
+170 TGGTLRLFILTALAV
-185 LFVVLLAMPSL
+185 FLVVLLAMPYL
-196 ARREAKPIKDMAAA
+196 TRRETKPIKDMAAA
-210 ARQIAHGNLS
+210 ARQLAHGNLS
-220 VRVPTGYQNEEIEEL
+220 VRVPTGYQNEEMEEL

-240 NMADSVQHSE
+240 NMAASVQNSE

-276 GMLDGTIPPEK
+276 GILDGTIPPEK
-287 QRSYMELVSTEV
+287 HRVYMELVSTEV

-320 PPEKLS
+320 PPDKLT

-341 EQRINQKHLNVEID
+341 EQRINQKHLNVDID

-364 AFADAVTQVLYNLL
+364 AFADAVSQVIYNLL
-378 DNAVKFINDGGTLSI
+378 DNAVKFIDDGGTLSI
-393 RVVQQG
+393 HARQQG
-399 AKAVVSVG
+399 GKAVVSIA

-412 IAPEELSLI
+412 IDPAELPLI

-451 AHGEDIYVTSQD
+451 AHGEDIYVTSRD

>member
-22 LLGVS
+22 LLGLA
-27 FWFIFDRYAAR
+27 FWVVFDRYAAR
-38 KQEASL
+38 KQETSL
-44 QSTANSLAALTQLYS
+44 QSTADTVASLTQFYS
-59 SPLSMYQDWDFLI
+59 SPASMYLDWDFRL
-72 NLSLASAASENDI
+72 NLSAASGASENDV
-85 LICSTDGTTVLCAED
+85 LLCTTDGQVFLCAQD
-100 IQGCEH
+100 VQDCEH
-106 VGKQLGNV
+106 IGRTLG
-114 TVEEILSR
+114 
-122 SSPINLDE
+122 
-130 EASALYGERRLAVAT
+130 ASAVEKITKQGSASIDDAATLLYGEKRLAVAS
-145 AAYSSGGDAICIVI
+145 AAYSSDGTFMCIVV
-159 ASVERTELSSL
+159 ASMKRADLSAL
-170 TGGALKIFALTALIV
+170 TGGTLRLFILTALAV
-185 LFVVLLAMPSL
+185 FLVALLAMPYL
-196 ARREAKPIKDMAAA
+196 TRRETKPIKDMAAA
-210 ARQIAHGNLS
+210 ARQLAHGNLS
-220 VRVPTGYQNEEIEEL
+220 VRVPTGYQNEEMEEL

-240 NMADSVQHSE
+240 NMAASVQNSE

-276 GMLDGTIPPEK
+276 GILDGTIPPEK
-287 QRSYMELVSTEV
+287 HRVYMELVSTEV

-320 PPEKLS
+320 PPDKLT

-341 EQRINQKHLNVEID
+341 EQRINQKHLNVDID

-364 AFADAVTQVLYNLL
+364 AFADAVSQVIYNLL
-378 DNAVKFINDGGTLSI
+378 DNAVKFIDDGGTLSI
-393 RVVQQG
+393 HARQQG
-399 AKAVVSVG
+399 GKAVVSIA

-412 IAPEELSLI
+412 IDPAELPLI

-441 GLYIVKTIVL
+441 CLYIVKTIVL
-451 AHGEDIYVTSQD
+451 AHGEDIYVTSRD

>member
-22 LLGVS
+22 LLGLA
-27 FWFIFDRYAAR
+27 FWVVFDRYAAR
-38 KQEASL
+38 KQETSL
-44 QSTANSLAALTQLYS
+44 QSTADTVASLTQFYS
-59 SPLSMYQDWDFLI
+59 SPASMYLDWDFRL
-72 NLSLASAASENDI
+72 NLSAASGASENDV
-85 LICSTDGTTVLCAED
+85 LLCTTDGQVFLCAQD
-100 IQGCEH
+100 VQDCEH
-106 VGKQLGNV
+106 IGRTLG
-114 TVEEILSR
+114 
-122 SSPINLDE
+122 
-130 EASALYGERRLAVAT
+130 ASAVEKITKQGSASIDDAATLLYGEKRLAVAS
-145 AAYSSGGDAICIVI
+145 AAYSSDGTFMCIVV
-159 ASVERTELSSL
+159 ASMKRADLSAL
-170 TGGALKIFALTALIV
+170 TGGTLRLFILTALAV
-185 LFVVLLAMPSL
+185 FLVALLAMPYL
-196 ARREAKPIKDMAAA
+196 TRRETKPIKDMAAA
-210 ARQIAHGNLS
+210 ARQLAHGNLS
-220 VRVPTGYQNEEIEEL
+220 VRVPTGYQNEEMEEL
-235 AVAFN
+235 AVTFN
-240 NMADSVQHSE
+240 NMAASVQNSE

-276 GMLDGTIPPEK
+276 GILDGTIPPEK
-287 QRSYMELVSTEV
+287 HRVYMELVSTEV

-320 PPEKLS
+320 PPDKLT

-341 EQRINQKHLNVEID
+341 EQRINQKHLNVDID

-364 AFADAVTQVLYNLL
+364 AFADAVSQVIYNLL
-378 DNAVKFINDGGTLSI
+378 DNAVKFIDDGGTLSI
-393 RVVQQG
+393 HARQQG
-399 AKAVVSVG
+399 GKAVVSIA

-412 IAPEELSLI
+412 IDPAELPLI

-451 AHGEDIYVTSQD
+451 AHGEDIYVTSRD

>member
-22 LLGVS
+22 LLGLA
-27 FWFIFDRYAAR
+27 FWVVFDRYAAR
-38 KQEASL
+38 KQETSL
-44 QSTANSLAALTQLYS
+44 QSTADTVASLTQFYS
-59 SPLSMYQDWDFLI
+59 SPASMYLDWDFRL
-72 NLSLASAASENDI
+72 NLSAASGASENDV
-85 LICSTDGTTVLCAED
+85 LLCTTDGHVFLCAQD
-100 IQGCEH
+100 VQDCEH
-106 VGKQLGNV
+106 IGRTLG
-114 TVEEILSR
+114 
-122 SSPINLDE
+122 
-130 EASALYGERRLAVAT
+130 ASAVEKITKQGSASIDDAATLLYGEKRLAVAS
-145 AAYSSGGDAICIVI
+145 AAYSSDGTFMCIVV
-159 ASVERTELSSL
+159 ASMKRADLSAL
-170 TGGALKIFALTALIV
+170 TGGALRLFILTALAV
-185 LFVVLLAMPSL
+185 FLVALLAMPYL
-196 ARREAKPIKDMAAA
+196 TRRETKPIKDMAAA
-210 ARQIAHGNLS
+210 ARQLAHGNLS
-220 VRVPTGYQNEEIEEL
+220 VRVPTGYQNEEMEEL

-240 NMADSVQHSE
+240 NMAASVQNSE

-276 GMLDGTIPPEK
+276 GILDGTIPPEK
-287 QRSYMELVSTEV
+287 HRVYMELVSTEV

-320 PPEKLS
+320 PPDKLT

-341 EQRINQKHLNVEID
+341 EQRINQKHLNVDID

-364 AFADAVTQVLYNLL
+364 AFADAVSQVIYNLL
-378 DNAVKFINDGGTLSI
+378 DNAVKFIDDGGTLSI
-393 RVVQQG
+393 HARQQG
-399 AKAVVSVG
+399 GKAVVSIA

-412 IAPEELSLI
+412 IDPAELPLI

-451 AHGEDIYVTSQD
+451 AHGEDIYVTSRD

>member
-22 LLGVS
+22 LLGLA
-27 FWFIFDRYAAR
+27 FWVVFDRYAAR
-38 KQEASL
+38 KQETSL
-44 QSTANSLAALTQLYS
+44 QSTADTVASLTQFYS
-59 SPLSMYQDWDFLI
+59 SPASMYLDWDFRL
-72 NLSLASAASENDI
+72 NLSAASGASENDV
-85 LICSTDGTTVLCAED
+85 LLCTTDGQVFLCAQD
-100 IQGCEH
+100 VQDCEH
-106 VGKQLGNV
+106 IGRTLG
-114 TVEEILSR
+114 
-122 SSPINLDE
+122 
-130 EASALYGERRLAVAT
+130 ASAVEKITKQGSASIDDAATLLYGEKRLAVAS
-145 AAYSSGGDAICIVI
+145 AAYSSDGTFMCIVV
-159 ASVERTELSSL
+159 ASMKRADLSAL
-170 TGGALKIFALTALIV
+170 TGGTLRLFILTALAV
-185 LFVVLLAMPSL
+185 FLVALLAMPYL
-196 ARREAKPIKDMAAA
+196 TRRETKPIKDMAAA
-210 ARQIAHGNLS
+210 ARQLAHGNLS
-220 VRVPTGYQNEEIEEL
+220 VRVPTGYQNEEMEEL

-240 NMADSVQHSE
+240 NMAASVQNSE

-276 GMLDGTIPPEK
+276 GILDGTIPPEK
-287 QRSYMELVSTEV
+287 HRVYMELVSTEV

-320 PPEKLS
+320 PPDKLT

-341 EQRINQKHLNVEID
+341 EQRINQKHLNVDID

-364 AFADAVTQVLYNLL
+364 AFADAVSQVIYNLL
-378 DNAVKFINDGGTLSI
+378 DNAVKFIDDGGTLSI
-393 RVVQQG
+393 HTRQQG
-399 AKAVVSVG
+399 GKAVVSIA

-412 IAPEELSLI
+412 IDPAELPLI

-451 AHGEDIYVTSQD
+451 AHGEDIYVTSRD

>member
-22 LLGVS
+22 LLGLA
-27 FWFIFDRYAAR
+27 FWVVFDRYAAR
-38 KQEASL
+38 KQETSL
-44 QSTANSLAALTQLYS
+44 QSTADTVASLTQFYS
-59 SPLSMYQDWDFLI
+59 SPASMYLDWDFRL
-72 NLSLASAASENDI
+72 NLSAASGASENDV
-85 LICSTDGTTVLCAED
+85 LLCTTDGQVFLCAQD
-100 IQGCEH
+100 VQDCEH
-106 VGKQLGNV
+106 IGRTLG
-114 TVEEILSR
+114 
-122 SSPINLDE
+122 
-130 EASALYGERRLAVAT
+130 ASAVEKITKQGSASIDDAATLLYGEKRLAVAS
-145 AAYSSGGDAICIVI
+145 AAYSSDGTFMCIVV
-159 ASVERTELSSL
+159 ASMKRADLSAL
-170 TGGALKIFALTALIV
+170 TGGTLRLFILTALAV
-185 LFVVLLAMPSL
+185 FLVALLAMPYL
-196 ARREAKPIKDMAAA
+196 TRRETKPIKDMAAA
-210 ARQIAHGNLS
+210 ARQLAHGNLS
-220 VRVPTGYQNEEIEEL
+220 VRVPTGYQNEEMEEL

-240 NMADSVQHSE
+240 NMAASVQNSE

-276 GMLDGTIPPEK
+276 GILDGTIPPEK
-287 QRSYMELVSTEV
+287 HRVYMELVSTEV

-320 PPEKLS
+320 PPDKLT

-341 EQRINQKHLNVEID
+341 EQRINQKHLNVDVD

-364 AFADAVTQVLYNLL
+364 AFADAVSQVIYNLL
-378 DNAVKFINDGGTLSI
+378 DNAVKFIDDGGTLSVHA
-393 RVVQQG
+393 RQQG
-399 AKAVVSVG
+399 GKAVVSIA

-412 IAPEELSLI
+412 IDPAELPLI

-451 AHGEDIYVTSQD
+451 AHGEDIYVTSRD

>member
-22 LLGVS
+22 LLGLA
-27 FWFIFDRYAAR
+27 FWVVFDRYAAR
-38 KQEASL
+38 KQETSL
-44 QSTANSLAALTQLYS
+44 QSTADTVASLTQFYS
-59 SPLSMYQDWDFLI
+59 SPASMYLDWDFRL
-72 NLSLASAASENDI
+72 NLSAASGASENDV
-85 LICSTDGTTVLCAED
+85 LLCTTDGQVFLCAQD
-100 IQGCEH
+100 VQDCEH
-106 VGKQLGNV
+106 IGRTLG
-114 TVEEILSR
+114 
-122 SSPINLDE
+122 
-130 EASALYGERRLAVAT
+130 ASAVEKITKQGSASIDDAATLLYGEKRLAVAS
-145 AAYSSGGDAICIVI
+145 AAYSSDGTFMCIVV
-159 ASVERTELSSL
+159 ASMKRADLSAL
-170 TGGALKIFALTALIV
+170 TGGALRLFILTALAV
-185 LFVVLLAMPSL
+185 FLVALLAMPYL
-196 ARREAKPIKDMAAA
+196 TRRETKPIKDMAAA
-210 ARQIAHGNLS
+210 ARQLAHGNLS
-220 VRVPTGYQNEEIEEL
+220 VRVPTGYQNEEMEEL

-240 NMADSVQHSE
+240 NMAASVQNSE

-276 GMLDGTIPPEK
+276 GILDGTIPPEK
-287 QRSYMELVSTEV
+287 HRVYMELVSTEV

-320 PPEKLS
+320 PPDKLT

-341 EQRINQKHLNVEID
+341 EQRINQKHLNVDID

-364 AFADAVTQVLYNLL
+364 AFADAVSQVIYNLL
-378 DNAVKFINDGGTLSI
+378 DNAVKFIDDGGTLSI
-393 RVVQQG
+393 HARQQG
-399 AKAVVSVG
+399 GKAVVSIA

-412 IAPEELSLI
+412 IDPAELPLI

-451 AHGEDIYVTSQD
+451 AHGEDIYVTSRD
-463 GKTEF
+463 GTTEF
-468 TFTMPLKK
+468 TFTMPRKK

>member
-22 LLGVS
+22 LLGLA
-27 FWFIFDRYAAR
+27 FWVVFDRYAAR
-38 KQEASL
+38 KQETSL
-44 QSTANSLAALTQLYS
+44 QSTADTVASLTQFYS
-59 SPLSMYQDWDFLI
+59 SPASMYLDWDFRL
-72 NLSLASAASENDI
+72 NLSAASGASENDV
-85 LICSTDGTTVLCAED
+85 LLCTTDGQVFLCAQD
-100 IQGCEH
+100 VQDCEH
-106 VGKQLGNV
+106 IGRTLG
-114 TVEEILSR
+114 
-122 SSPINLDE
+122 
-130 EASALYGERRLAVAT
+130 ASAVEKLTKQGSASIDDAATLLYGEKRLAVAS
-145 AAYSSGGDAICIVI
+145 AAYSSDGTFMCIVV
-159 ASVERTELSSL
+159 ASMKRADLSAL
-170 TGGALKIFALTALIV
+170 TGGTLRLFILTALAV
-185 LFVVLLAMPSL
+185 FLVALLAMPYL
-196 ARREAKPIKDMAAA
+196 TRRETKPIKDMAAA
-210 ARQIAHGNLS
+210 ARQLAHGNLS
-220 VRVPTGYQNEEIEEL
+220 VRVPTGYQNEEMEEL

-240 NMADSVQHSE
+240 NMAASVQNSE

-276 GMLDGTIPPEK
+276 GILDGTIPPEK
-287 QRSYMELVSTEV
+287 HRVYMELVSTEV

-320 PPEKLS
+320 PPDKLT

-341 EQRINQKHLNVEID
+341 EQRINQKHLNVDID

-364 AFADAVTQVLYNLL
+364 AFADAVSQVIYNLL
-378 DNAVKFINDGGTLSI
+378 DNAVKFIDDGGTLSVHA
-393 RVVQQG
+393 RQQG
-399 AKAVVSVG
+399 GKAVVSIA

-412 IAPEELSLI
+412 IDPAELPLI

-451 AHGEDIYVTSQD
+451 AHGEDIYVTSRD

>member
-22 LLGVS
+22 LLGLA
-27 FWFIFDRYAAR
+27 FWVVFDRYAAR
-38 KQEASL
+38 KQETSL
-44 QSTANSLAALTQLYS
+44 QSTADTVASLTQFYS
-59 SPLSMYQDWDFLI
+59 SPASMYLDWDFRL
-72 NLSLASAASENDI
+72 NLSAASGASENDV
-85 LICSTDGTTVLCAED
+85 LLCTTDGQVFLCAQD
-100 IQGCEH
+100 VQDCEH
-106 VGKQLGNV
+106 IGRTLG
-114 TVEEILSR
+114 
-122 SSPINLDE
+122 
-130 EASALYGERRLAVAT
+130 ASAVEKITKQGSASIDDAATLLYGEKRLAVAS
-145 AAYSSGGDAICIVI
+145 AAYSSDGTFMCIVV
-159 ASVERTELSSL
+159 ASMKRADLSAL
-170 TGGALKIFALTALIV
+170 TGGALRLFILTALAV
-185 LFVVLLAMPSL
+185 FLVALLAMPYL
-196 ARREAKPIKDMAAA
+196 TRRETKPIKDMAAA
-210 ARQIAHGNLS
+210 ARQLAHGNLS
-220 VRVPTGYQNEEIEEL
+220 VRVPTGYQNEEMEEL

-240 NMADSVQHSE
+240 NMAASVQNSE

-276 GMLDGTIPPEK
+276 GILDGTIPPEK
-287 QRSYMELVSTEV
+287 HRVYMELVSTEV

-320 PPEKLS
+320 PPDKLT

-341 EQRINQKHLNVEID
+341 EQRINQKHLNVDID

-364 AFADAVTQVLYNLL
+364 AFADAVSQVIYNLL
-378 DNAVKFINDGGTLSI
+378 DNAVKFIDDGGTLSI
-393 RVVQQG
+393 HARQQG
-399 AKAVVSVG
+399 GKAVVSIA

-412 IAPEELSLI
+412 IDPAELPLI

-441 GLYIVKTIVL
+441 GLYIVKTLVL
-451 AHGEDIYVTSQD
+451 AHGEDIYVTSRD

>member
-22 LLGVS
+22 LLGLA
-27 FWFIFDRYAAR
+27 FWVVFDRYAAR
-38 KQEASL
+38 KQETSL
-44 QSTANSLAALTQLYS
+44 QSTADTVASLTQFYS
-59 SPLSMYQDWDFLI
+59 SPASMYLDWDFRL
-72 NLSLASAASENDI
+72 NLSAASGASENDV
-85 LICSTDGTTVLCAED
+85 LLCTTDGQVFLCAQD
-100 IQGCEH
+100 VQDCEH
-106 VGKQLGNV
+106 IGRTLG
-114 TVEEILSR
+114 
-122 SSPINLDE
+122 
-130 EASALYGERRLAVAT
+130 ASAVEKITKQGSASIDDAATLLYGEKRLAVAS
-145 AAYSSGGDAICIVI
+145 AAYSSDGTFMCIVV
-159 ASVERTELSSL
+159 ASMKRADLSAL
-170 TGGALKIFALTALIV
+170 TGGALRLFILTALAV
-185 LFVVLLAMPSL
+185 FLVALLAMPYL
-196 ARREAKPIKDMAAA
+196 TRRETKPIKDMAAA
-210 ARQIAHGNLS
+210 ARQLAHGNLS
-220 VRVPTGYQNEEIEEL
+220 VRVPTGYQNEEMEEL

-240 NMADSVQHSE
+240 NMAASVQNSE

-276 GMLDGTIPPEK
+276 GILDGTIPPEK
-287 QRSYMELVSTEV
+287 HRVYMELVSTEV

-320 PPEKLS
+320 PPDKLT

-341 EQRINQKHLNVEID
+341 EQRINQKHLNVDID

-364 AFADAVTQVLYNLL
+364 AFADAVSQVIYNLL
-378 DNAVKFINDGGTLSI
+378 DNAVKFIDDGGTLSI
-393 RVVQQG
+393 HARQQG
-399 AKAVVSVG
+399 GKAVVSIA

-412 IAPEELSLI
+412 IDPAELPLI

-451 AHGEDIYVTSQD
+451 AHGEDIYVTSRD
-463 GKTEF
+463 GKMEF

>member
-1 MNTTFRRQ
+1 
-9 LTLMLCIL
+9 
-17 LAATI
+17 
-22 LLGVS
+22 
-27 FWFIFDRYAAR
+27 
-38 KQEASL
+38 
-44 QSTANSLAALTQLYS
+44 
-59 SPLSMYQDWDFLI
+59 MYLDWDFRL
-72 NLSLASAASENDI
+72 NLSAASGASENDV
-85 LICSTDGTTVLCAED
+85 LLCTTDGQVFLCAQD
-100 IQGCEH
+100 VQDCEH
-106 VGKQLGNV
+106 IGRTLG
-114 TVEEILSR
+114 
-122 SSPINLDE
+122 
-130 EASALYGERRLAVAT
+130 ASAVEKITKQGSASIDDAATLLYGEKRLAVAS
-145 AAYSSGGDAICIVI
+145 AAYSSDGTFMCIVV
-159 ASVERTELSSL
+159 ASMKRADLSAL
-170 TGGALKIFALTALIV
+170 TGGTLRLFILTALAV
-185 LFVVLLAMPSL
+185 FLVALLAMPYL
-196 ARREAKPIKDMAAA
+196 TRRETKPIKDMAAA
-210 ARQIAHGNLS
+210 ARQLAHGNLS
-220 VRVPTGYQNEEIEEL
+220 VRVPTGYQNEEMEEL

-240 NMADSVQHSE
+240 NMAASVQNSE

-276 GMLDGTIPPEK
+276 GILDGTIPPEK
-287 QRSYMELVSTEV
+287 HRVYMELVSTEV

-320 PPEKLS
+320 PPDKLT

-341 EQRINQKHLNVEID
+341 EQRINQKHLNVDID

-364 AFADAVTQVLYNLL
+364 AFADAVSQVIYNLL
-378 DNAVKFINDGGTLSI
+378 DNAVKFIDDGGTLSI
-393 RVVQQG
+393 HARQQG
-399 AKAVVSVG
+399 GKAVVSIA

-412 IAPEELSLI
+412 IDPAELPLI

-451 AHGEDIYVTSQD
+451 AHGEDIYVTSRD